1 MKDVLTLLLRQ
12 TTGHRLQP
20 SVQQQHRQPQSSHFT
35 LTGRFFLKQAFTR
48 LMLVLNSS
56 GATCNRSTE
65 LQWKAITWVFSQEL
79 SLQIKM

>member
-1 MKDVLTLLLRQ
+1 MERVLTLLLRQ

-56 GATCNRSTE
+56 GATWNTSAE
-65 LQWKAITWVFSQEL
+65 LQWKAITGVFSQ
-79 SLQIKM
+79 